1 MSISAQQVKEL
12 RERTGLGMMECKA
25 ALQETQG
32 DMEAASDLLRTKAG
46 AKIEKRAGRIAA
58 DGAIGLHLAGD
69 RKLAAMVEV
78 NSETDFVAK
87 GENFIAFAHAS
98 AACVATSNPA
108 DVNALM
114 ALPLAGGGSVSQTRE
129 SLAMKLGENIGVR
142 RFTRFAAGNGHI
154 AGYIHGRKIGVL
166 VELEG
171 GDEALAKDIA
181 MHIAASK
188 PDYVTRDQ
196 VPADVIAK
204 EKAIFAEQAQTSG
217 KPANIIEK
225 MVEGRVNKYLAEVTL
240 LGQPFVKDP
249 DTTVEKLLT
258 GKGARV
264 VRFVRFE
271 VGEGIEKKSTDF
283 AAEVM
288 AQVSATAPGVALPPP
303 SLESKGGSK
312 S

>member
-25 ALQETQG
+25 ALQETHG
-32 DMEAASDLLRTKAG
+32 DMDAASDLLRKKAG
-46 AKIEKRAGRIAA
+46 AKVEKRAGRIAA
-58 DGAIGLHLAGD
+58 DGAIGLHLAAD

-87 GENFIAFAHAS
+87 GDTFIAFAHAS
-98 AACVATSNPA
+98 AACVAASNPA
-108 DVNALM
+108 DVDALM
-114 ALPLAGGGSVSQTRE
+114 ALPLAGGASVSRTRE
-129 SLAMKLGENIGVR
+129 DLAMKLGENIGVR
-142 RFTRFAAGNGHI
+142 RFTRFAAGNGQV

-166 VELEG
+166 VELDG

-181 MHIAASK
+181 MHVAASK

-249 DTTVEKLLT
+249 DTTVEKLLK

-288 AQVSATAPGVALPPP
+288 AQV
-303 SLESKGGSK
+303 KGA
-312 S
+312 

>member
-1 MSISAQQVKEL
+1 MNHEDVMSISAQQVKEL

-25 ALQETQG
+25 ALQETHG
-32 DMEAASDLLRTKAG
+32 DMDAASDLLRKKAG
-46 AKIEKRAGRIAA
+46 AKVEKRAGRIAA
-58 DGAIGLHLAGD
+58 DGAIGLHLSAD

-87 GENFIAFAHAS
+87 GDTFIAFAHAS
-98 AACVATSNPA
+98 ATCVAASNPA

-114 ALPLAGGGSVSQTRE
+114 ALSLAGGVSVSQARE
-129 SLAMKLGENIGVR
+129 DLAMKLGENIGVR
-142 RFTRFAAGNGHI
+142 RFTRLAVGSGHV

-181 MHIAASK
+181 MHVAASK

-204 EKAIFAEQAQTSG
+204 EKAIFAEQAQASG

-225 MVEGRVNKYLAEVTL
+225 MVEGRVSKYLAEVTL

-249 DTTVEKLLT
+249 DTTVEKLLK
-258 GKGARV
+258 GKGAHV
-264 VRFVRFE
+264 VRFMRFE

-288 AQVSATAPGVALPPP
+288 AQV
-303 SLESKGGSK
+303 KGA
-312 S
+312 